1 MSIDHSS
8 KITRQIYTGFG
19 LIVLLIAFLGAI
31 SLIEINYLG
40 SLTTTVYNHPLKVSN
55 SALRARVSVV
65 SMHRYMKDVVLAEDN
80 ESFEQAINKVETEE
94 KQVLLNLDVI
104 EKLILGSEGESLER
118 KARQTFLAWEPIR
131 AEVIQ
136 LVKNGD
142 IKKAAQIT
150 QRRGADHEFELAQ
163 QMLNLASY
171 AQKKADGFIQQS
183 FQAKMNFSILTVI
196 AVFLGAIISIL
207 IGLSTLKKVLKSHQA
222 RINIERTL
230 RKSEERYRL
239 LTDNAKDM
247 IYRMSLPDGQ
257 YEYVSPASTE
267 LFGYSPSEFNSSPQ
281 LMAKCIH
288 PDWKN
293 YFEEQ
298 RTRLIAGDMALTYEY
313 QIVHKSGEVR
323 WIHQRNVLV
332 KDNDGKPIAIEA
344 IASDLTERK
353 NAEVRLR
360 ESNEELDAFVHTVAH
375 DLRNPLTPIM
385 GYAEILRENYKEQL
399 DEQGLSCL
407 AEIEKA
413 GTGMLDL
420 MEGLLSLAKS
430 GTIKRPIKF
439 VPTDKVVARV
449 IKNLEPNIAATGAIL
464 RINPLPPIH
473 VPKTFLAQ
481 IFDNLIG
488 NALRYAGNSGGL
500 IEVGGEQAGK
510 LIRFF
515 VRDHGLGIS
524 EQERKHIFEIF
535 YRGTNKGKVKGS
547 GIGLAIVYK
556 IARNYG
562 GRAWVEETH
571 GGGCTFWV
579 EMEDASRP

>member
-1 MSIDHSS
+1 METQEWD
-8 KITRQIYTGFG
+8 ITC
-19 LIVLLIAFLGAI
+19 
-31 SLIEINYLG
+31 
-40 SLTTTVYNHPLKVSN
+40 
-55 SALRARVSVV
+55 
-65 SMHRYMKDVVLAEDN
+65 
-80 ESFEQAINKVETEE
+80 
-94 KQVLLNLDVI
+94 
-104 EKLILGSEGESLER
+104 
-118 KARQTFLAWEPIR
+118 
-131 AEVIQ
+131 
-136 LVKNGD
+136 KNGSVRCAEFDMMPLGD
-142 IKKAAQIT
+142 ISVIV
-150 QRRGADHEFELAQ
+150 
-163 QMLNLASY
+163 
-171 AQKKADGFIQQS
+171 
-183 FQAKMNFSILTVI
+183 MNDI
-196 AVFLGAIISIL
+196 
-207 IGLSTLKKVLKSHQA
+207 
-222 RINIERTL
+222 
-230 RKSEERYRL
+230 
-239 LTDNAKDM
+239 
-247 IYRMSLPDGQ
+247 
-257 YEYVSPASTE
+257 
-267 LFGYSPSEFNSSPQ
+267 
-281 LMAKCIH
+281 
-288 PDWKN
+288 
-293 YFEEQ
+293 
-298 RTRLIAGDMALTYEY
+298 
-313 QIVHKSGEVR
+313 
-323 WIHQRNVLV
+323 
-332 KDNDGKPIAIEA
+332 
-344 IASDLTERK
+344 TERK
-353 NAEVRLR
+353 RAEALIK

-375 DLRNPLTPIM
+375 DLRTPLTPII

-399 DEQGLSCL
+399 DEQGLSYL

-413 GTGMLDL
+413 GTRMLAL

-464 RINPLPPIH
+464 RINLLPPIH
-473 VPKTFLAQ
+473 IPKTFLAQ

-510 LIRFF
+510 QIRFF